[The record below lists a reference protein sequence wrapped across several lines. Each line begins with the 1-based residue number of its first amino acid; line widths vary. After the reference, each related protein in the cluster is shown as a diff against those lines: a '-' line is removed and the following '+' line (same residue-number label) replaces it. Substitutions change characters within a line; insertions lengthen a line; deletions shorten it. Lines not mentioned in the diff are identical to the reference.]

1 MFKQVPEVLR
11 YQVPSY
17 PGIQT
22 GTPGP
27 RYLGTPSYPT
37 TRQVPLVLRYQIP
50 KYPGTQTG
58 TQALLPFI
66 DSDII
71 HGMCILMIHYIYR
84 WTIGLFKFI
93 LRPRSTMLSVNDTS
107 WHIGQWHSSAT
118 LDVRPLNVFLFSS
131 SHDQEWRVDWNLDAR
146 ITMTIINW
154 TTNYGKFFFPLYFG
168 HQIHNWVKICMTRV
182 HKKNS

>member
-1 MFKQVPEVLR
+1 MPMLCLNDMLYWLFMFSYKMFKQVPKVLR

-17 PGIQT
+17 LSIQT

-37 TRQVPLVLRYQIP
+37 TRQVHLVLRYQIP

-84 WTIGLFKFI
+84 WTISFFKICFA
-93 LRPRSTMLSVNDTS
+93 TKKDHASVNDTS
-107 WHIGQWHSSAT
+107 WHIGQWHSIAT
-118 LDVRPLNVFLFSS
+118 LDVRPLNVFLFSFLVLES
-131 SHDQEWRVDWNLDAR
+131 LDQ
-146 ITMTIINW
+146 
-154 TTNYGKFFFPLYFG
+154 
-168 HQIHNWVKICMTRV
+168 
-182 HKKNS
+182 